1 MKLDELSRLL
11 IDRDPDDWPASL
23 AGLKM
28 DDPGLAGRDAE
39 ARALLAHPAGA
50 ASRQEKKS
58 MNKSILLSLAALVLV
73 AVGVGIYLS
82 RGGQSDVP
90 AGVIQIVFGRASL
103 ALQQESREL
112 TASQLPPAGLPF
124 AEGSILKTGPASAA
138 QLIFRGGIVSRIGEN
153 TQVTLTRSL
162 VQEAGSELTEIGLE
176 GQFSYRSGP
185 LKGSFAVRTPTAV
198 ASVRGTEFNLSS
210 SPALTILV
218 VHDGQVDLEAVASA
232 NKARVMAGQRA
243 TVDAAGNILVG
254 PVQAVDTIER
264 AQFQRDDDVFRKYGT
279 GPLNTELEL
288 DSEEAI
294 KKHYGR
300 LYTVRLLD
308 GREYTGYP
316 SFHGAVLQIHT
327 TYGVIEMDRTAVLSL
342 DELK

>member
-11 IDRDPDDWPASL
+11 IDSDPPEWPAALS
-23 AGLKM
+23 ALKM
-28 DDPGLAGRDAE
+28 DPVSADRDAE
-39 ARALLAHPAGA
+39 AKALLSHPAG
-50 ASRQEKKS
+50 RFGQEKKS
-58 MNKSILLSLAALVLV
+58 MKKSVLWSLAALLLV
-73 AVGVGIYLS
+73 AVGVGIYFT
-82 RGGQSDVP
+82 RGGMGGGEAP
-90 AGVIQIVFGRASL
+90 AGVIQIVFGKASL
-103 ALQQESREL
+103 TEKEQAREL
-112 TASQLPPAGLPF
+112 TAGGLPESGLPF
-124 AEGSILKTGPASAA
+124 AEGGELKTGPVSAA

-153 TQVTLTRSL
+153 TRITLTRSL
-162 VQEAGSELTEIGLE
+162 VQKGAAETQIGLD

-185 LKGSFAVRTPTAV
+185 LQGSFAVRTPTAV
-198 ASVRGTEFNLSS
+198 ASVRGTEFVLNGAT
-210 SPALTILV
+210 ALTILA
-218 VHDGQVDLEAVASA
+218 VHDGQVDLEAVATG

-254 PVQAVDTIER
+254 PLQAGDTIER
-264 AQFQRDDDVFRKYGT
+264 AQFQRDDEVFRKYGT
-279 GPLNTELEL
+279 GPLDTNLEL

-316 SFHGAVLQIHT
+316 SFHGSVLQIHT
-327 TYGVIEMDRTAVLSL
+327 TYGVIEMDRAAVLSL